1 MERVNLNVI
10 LPDNCLYGFVM
21 QAFDNRTINANS
33 LISYDDNTE
42 CMDLEL
48 HNNMVA

>member
-21 QAFDNRTINANS
+21 QAFDNRTINANGKCKTMQ
-33 LISYDDNTE
+33 DQR
-42 CMDLEL
+42 
-48 HNNMVA
+48 